1 MKLFELNSL
10 GVGDTRTSLFMAPS
24 VGDRVRGLAVLFHG
38 RNGAPDQPQIV
49 EGVAALARHGF
60 TVLVPALPCSA
71 PNTASN
77 SAGGMPELFTMTQH
91 YEDAARV
98 LDWAGRGGSAA
109 LGAPAGPLLA
119 MGHSMGAY
127 AALRLAAERGPA
139 VIGAVL
145 AVSAVV
151 SGNALLSARAA
162 MGPAALEA
170 LEREVPGATAE
181 YATHDLEPLA
191 PQLTQPTAFLT
202 GTRDGLTRPGD
213 VARFAALLPA
223 PFVATIPDAEHCPA
237 GAAYGIALDRA
248 LGAIAASW
256 PPVTPPSVG

>member
-1 MKLFELNSL
+1 MKLFALSTL
-10 GVGDTRTSLFMAPS
+10 GADHTRTSLFMAPS
-24 VGDRVRGLAVLFHG
+24 MGDHARGLAVFFHG
-38 RNGAPDQPQIV
+38 RNGAPDQPQII
-49 EGVAALARHGF
+49 EGAAALARHGF

-71 PNTASN
+71 PNTATGT
-77 SAGGMPELFTMTQH
+77 AGGTPERFTMTQH

-98 LDWAGRGGSAA
+98 LDCAGKGGSAA
-109 LGAPAGPLLA
+109 LGAPAGPVLA

-127 AALRLAAERGPA
+127 AALRLAAERGA
-139 VIGAVL
+139 GVIGAVL

-151 SGNALLSARAA
+151 SGNAILAAREA

-191 PQLTQPTAFLT
+191 PALTQPAAFLT

-213 VARFAALLPA
+213 VARFASLLVS
-223 PFVATIPDAEHCPA
+223 PFVATIPDAEHCPS

-256 PPVTPPSVG
+256 PPVMPPSAG